1 MSVPIL
7 RSPARVSAC
16 CVTLALLL
24 LVGAVIPLHRQ
35 TASPVGSAVE
45 DRVLLLPPPAA
56 LRAASLGYRGMMAD
70 LVWLLTIQYLGGHLT
85 TDRRVPELRRLVDTV
100 VELDPHFIEAYT
112 LGALFLGYTADD
124 LAGAIALLERGVPH
138 NPARWELPHDLARA
152 YYLDLKDYP
161 KALHWFQVTDR
172 MPGRPPYV
180 PRLIARLHAA
190 TGQLETALELWEALR
205 ESATSDWAREIAD
218 REIAKLKRQPARSRT
233 HEAAGAPGS
242 DVRTQPGSPSRALP
256 RQKSGNG

>member
-1 MSVPIL
+1 
-7 RSPARVSAC
+7 
-16 CVTLALLL
+16 
-24 LVGAVIPLHRQ
+24 
-35 TASPVGSAVE
+35 
-45 DRVLLLPPPAA
+45 
-56 LRAASLGYRGMMAD
+56 
-70 LVWLLTIQYLGGHLT
+70 
-85 TDRRVPELRRLVDTV
+85 
-100 VELDPHFIEAYT
+100 
-112 LGALFLGYTADD
+112 
-124 LAGAIALLERGVPH
+124 
-138 NPARWELPHDLARA
+138 
-152 YYLDLKDYP
+152 
-161 KALHWFQVTDR
+161 